1 MYKVFIGSLSYNTE
15 EDALSELFSEVEGFE
30 NVSII
35 KDQMTGRSRGFAFAA
50 FATKEGADQACE
62 KFNGYELDGFTLNV
76 DHAKEK
82 KREGGAGGG
91 RPGGRSGGGF
101 GGSRSGGGFGGSRS
115 SSGGGFGGSRSG
127 GSGFSSGSR
136 SGSGFGG
143 SSDRSGS
150 SDRGK
155 RW

>member
-82 KREGGAGGG
+82 KRDGGG
-91 RPGGRSGGGF
+91 SSRPGGRP
-101 GGSRSGGGFGGSRS
+101 
-115 SSGGGFGGSRSG
+115 GGFGGSRSG
-127 GSGFSSGSR
+127 GSNGGGGRSSGGFGGSRSGGRNGGGGR

-143 SSDRSGS
+143 SS

>member
-82 KREGGAGGG
+82 KRDGGSS
-91 RPGGRSGGGF
+91 RPGGRSGGF
-101 GGSRSGGGFGGSRS
+101 GGSRSGGNGGGGRSSGGFGGSRS
-115 SSGGGFGGSRSG
+115 SSGG
-127 GSGFSSGSR
+127 SR

-143 SSDRSGS
+143 SDRSSS